1 MCSAQWVMRAIWGI
15 LSELGR
21 SLLRRAKYDYDK
33 SVDAI
38 SKIIDPDLRN
48 FAEDRGEHEPRSVI
62 VELNATPLEL
72 PVDRS
77 QRSGLPRIRFSIPA
91 DASQVNEEHQAMD
104 KLERELA
111 ALGLGNDLVRLN
123 TASAFVV
130 NVSSDQ
136 LRAVSTL
143 PLVGVIRPNR
153 RHRAP
158 VW

>member
-1 MCSAQWVMRAIWGI
+1 M
-15 LSELGR
+15 
-21 SLLRRAKYDYDK
+21 
-33 SVDAI
+33 
-38 SKIIDPDLRN
+38 
-48 FAEDRGEHEPRSVI
+48 I

-77 QRSGLPRIRFSIPA
+77 QRSGLPRMRFSIPA

-104 KLERELA
+104 KLEKELA

-130 NVSSDQ
+130 KVSSDQ
-136 LRAVSTL
+136 LRAISTL

-158 VW
+158 VC